1 MRFTDL
7 ALMALQLVAPLL
19 AGAITWALAKLAA
32 HIQAS
37 IQNQYLQGVL
47 LRIDHAV
54 VTVVKDL
61 QRTVVDQIKAASADG
76 KITADERRRIKN
88 AALDLVKSYL
98 GAKGLRVLGDVL
110 GLSGGALDDFLSS
123 RIEAA
128 VHDVRVTD
136 RAVGG
141 PRPSQPP
148 SPAAPSAIERP
159 LGERHATPP
168 PPPPPPPPA
177 VTAPL
182 APTPA

>member
-1 MRFTDL
+1 MGFSEL
-7 ALMALQLVAPLL
+7 AIMSLQLVAPLL
-19 AGAITWALAKLAA
+19 AGAITWALAKLAS

-47 LRIDHAV
+47 LRLDHAV

-61 QRTVVDQIKAASADG
+61 EQTVVDQIKAASVDG
-76 KITADERRRIKN
+76 KITADERRRIKR

-110 GLSGGALDDFLSS
+110 GLSGGALDDFLGS
-123 RIEAA
+123 RIEAT
-128 VHDVRVTD
+128 VHDLRVTD
-136 RAVGG
+136 LAVGRAHSS
-141 PRPSQPP
+141 PTPS
-148 SPAAPSAIERP
+148 SAAPASAARP
-159 LGERHATPP
+159 LGDRRATPP
-168 PPPPPPPPA
+168 PPPPV